1 MVESTRLSESA
12 RSVKI
17 QPGCGTSVAHLCLRK
32 GLHPLDGLF
41 GAVQLTHLMWLHCQW
56 KCVLFWSR
64 LIQSRPLDR
73 RRAAKRSESRVTE
86 SRGQLKP
93 AAAGLPEVRAQHRS
107 DSCCCPT
114 CCSLEDNQLGRR
126 VEVQAVYQCTARPPV
141 IPAAL
146 CRSHEQVKSEFLSRN
161 SVFHNTHTNLN
172 QPQL

>member
-1 MVESTRLSESA
+1 MFFPSPLYLLIAVQYRCSTAAAVQCGMVESTRLSESA

-114 CCSLEDNQLGRR
+114 CCSLEDLYERVQVYVQLIR
-126 VEVQAVYQCTARPPV
+126 E
-141 IPAAL
+141 L
-146 CRSHEQVKSEFLSRN
+146 SE
-161 SVFHNTHTNLN
+161 
-172 QPQL
+172 